1 MDALRF
7 GEDQKGIDFFIL
19 SLKQL
24 KIKTMK
30 TFLTISWAV
39 LLTALFL
46 TLFYLMGKA
55 LIEFGEWLIWRLKLQ
70 MKRFKEMRRARR
82 SKSNLK
88 PKTKH

>member
-1 MDALRF
+1 
-7 GEDQKGIDFFIL
+7 
-19 SLKQL
+19 
-24 KIKTMK
+24 MK
-30 TFLTISWAV
+30 TLLTILWAV

-55 LIEFGEWLIWRLKLQ
+55 LIEFGEWLIWRVKLQ
-70 MKRFKEMRRARR
+70 IKRCKEARRARR